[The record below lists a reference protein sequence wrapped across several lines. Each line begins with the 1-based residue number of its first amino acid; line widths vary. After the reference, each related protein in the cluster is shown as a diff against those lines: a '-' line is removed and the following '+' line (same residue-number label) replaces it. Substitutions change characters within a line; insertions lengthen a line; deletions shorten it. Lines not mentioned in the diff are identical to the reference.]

1 MRFTP
6 EFLDEI
12 KNRVNVSDVVG
23 RRVRLKK
30 EGREWR
36 GLSPFNSEK
45 TPSFF
50 VNDAKMAWFDFSSG
64 RNGNIFDFVMAT
76 DGLSF
81 PEAVEALAGE
91 AGLDM
96 PKATAASVEREK
108 QRAGLVEVM
117 EWAAQF
123 FEGTLKGSR
132 GQRGRDYIAS
142 RAIAPAVQVEFRL
155 GYAPGERYALRDHL
169 ASKGASAEV
178 MCEAGLLNHGEGIA
192 VPYDKFRDRVIF
204 PIQDRSGRV
213 IAFGGRALEKDVPAK
228 YLNSPETP
236 LFHKG
241 HLLYNHHRARKA
253 AQERGQGHGHGT
265 VISVEGYIDVIA
277 MHAAGFPNVVAGLG
291 TALTIEQCEL
301 LWRMSPEPILCF
313 DGDGAGRRAAAKAL
327 DTALPALTPEKTLR
341 FAFLPDGQ
349 DPDDLAKSG
358 GGGAIAAVLAQAKP
372 LVDVLWSRE
381 VEATTLDTPE
391 RRAGLKHRLGEL
403 ARQIGDETLRRYYGQ
418 ELYGRLDALT
428 GNRRGDG
435 PGHDRRGAGAPQNGR
450 PGRPASPFPPP
461 GRPRFGS
468 PPPLRGY
475 RGSAPAQLSAGLSR
489 GADAG
494 APVFQRREVE
504 ILAIVMN
511 HPALLDHHAEGL
523 SELDF
528 EARELAGLRDRMV
541 ELLSEHVPD
550 HGSFKA
556 ALDARGAGD
565 LRRRVQALA
574 ERAPLWSTGPAAAPE
589 DAELSLLQAMALHRK
604 ARDLHRD
611 LQEARD
617 ALARDPSEVRWAEL
631 QAIQA
636 HLTTLEGTEAMV
648 EGYGTLSGQKHAAD

>member
-12 KNRVNVSDVVG
+12 KTRVNVSDVVG

-36 GLSPFNSEK
+36 GLSPFNAER

-91 AGLDM
+91 AGLDL
-96 PKATAASVEREK
+96 PKATPEAVERDRK
-108 QRAGLVEVM
+108 RAGLVEVLEM
-117 EWAAQF
+117 AAQF
-123 FEGTLKGSR
+123 FEATLKGSA
-132 GQRGRDYIAS
+132 GARGRDYVAS
-142 RAIAPAVQVEFRL
+142 RGIAPAVQAEFRI
-155 GYAPGERYALRDHL
+155 GYAPAERYALRDHL
-169 ASKGASAEV
+169 AGRGADPEV
-178 MCEAGLLNHGEGIA
+178 MMEAGLLNHGEGIA

-213 IAFGGRALEKDVPAK
+213 IAFGGRALEAGVPAK

-253 AQERGQGHGHGT
+253 AQDRGA
-265 VISVEGYIDVIA
+265 VVSVEGYIDVIA
-277 MHAAGFPNVVAGLG
+277 MAAAGFPNVVAGLG
-291 TALTIEQCEL
+291 TALTLDQCEL

-327 DTALPALTPEKTLR
+327 DTALPAITSEKTLR

-349 DPDDLAKSG
+349 DPDDLARSG
-358 GGGAIAAVLAQAKP
+358 GEAAIAAVLAGAKP
-372 LVDVLWSRE
+372 FVEVLWARE
-381 VEATTLDTPE
+381 AEAHPLDTPE
-391 RRAGLKHRLGEL
+391 RRAGLKHRLGDL
-403 ARQIGDETLRRYYGQ
+403 AKQIGDETLRRYYQQ

-428 GNRRGDG
+428 GGARRGG
-435 PGHDRRGAGAPQNGR
+435 PGAGSGPRGAR
-450 PGRPASPFPPP
+450 PPFQAQG
-461 GRPRFGS
+461 GRPRFGV
-468 PPPLRGY
+468 PQPLRGY
-475 RGSAPAQLSAGLSR
+475 RGSAPAPLGAGFAR
-489 GADAG
+489 PVQPGAGGFA
-494 APVFQRREVE
+494 RRDVE
-504 ILAIVMN
+504 ILTIVMN
-511 HPALLDHHAEGL
+511 HPALLDRYAEDL
-523 SELDF
+523 AHLALDND
-528 EARELAGLRDRMV
+528 EMGRLRDLMV
-541 ELLSEHVPD
+541 GLIDDHVPD
-550 HGSFKA
+550 HAAFKA

-565 LRRRVQALA
+565 VRRRVQAVA
-574 ERAPLWSTGPAAAPE
+574 DRAPLWSTGVSAAIE
-589 DAELSLLQAMALHRK
+589 DAELSLRQAMALHRR
-604 ARDLHRD
+604 ARELHRD

-617 ALARDPSEVRWAEL
+617 ALAADPSEGRLAEL
-631 QAIQA
+631 RDIQTS
-636 HLTTLEGTEAMV
+636 LTAVEGTEATV
-648 EGYGTLSGQKHAAD
+648 DGYGTLSGHQPPKD

>member
-6 EFLDEI
+6 EFLEEI
-12 KNRVNVSDVVG
+12 KTRVNVSDVVG

-36 GLSPFNSEK
+36 GLSPFNAER

-91 AGLDM
+91 AGLDL
-96 PKATAASVEREK
+96 PKATPDSVEREK
-108 QRAGLVEVM
+108 KRAGLVEVLEM
-117 EWAAQF
+117 AAQF
-123 FEGTLKGSR
+123 FTATLKGS
-132 GQRGRDYIAS
+132 GGARGRDYVAS
-142 RAIAPAVQVEFRL
+142 RGIAPAVQAEFRL
-155 GYAPGERYALRDHL
+155 GYAPAERYALRDHL
-169 ASKGASAEV
+169 AGRGASPEV
-178 MCEAGLLNHGEGIA
+178 MMEAGLLNHGEGIA

-213 IAFGGRALEKDVPAK
+213 IAFGGRALEAGVPAK

-241 HLLYNHHRARKA
+241 KLLYNHHRARKP
-253 AQERGQGHGHGT
+253 AQDRGA
-265 VISVEGYIDVIA
+265 VVSVEGYIDVIA
-277 MHAAGFPNVVAGLG
+277 MTAAGFPNVVAGLG
-291 TALTIEQCEL
+291 TALTLDQCEL

-327 DTALPALTPEKTLR
+327 DTALPAITPEKTLR

-358 GGGAIAAVLAQAKP
+358 GETAIAAVLAGAKP
-372 LVDVLWSRE
+372 LVDVLWGRE
-381 VEATTLDTPE
+381 VEAHPLDTPE
-391 RRAGLKHRLGEL
+391 RRAGLKRRLADL
-403 ARQIGDETLRRYYGQ
+403 ALQIGDETLRRYYQQ

-428 GNRRGDG
+428 GPARRGPASG
-435 PGHDRRGAGAPQNGR
+435 PGPRAQRPPFQANGA
-450 PGRPASPFPPP
+450 
-461 GRPRFGS
+461 RPRFGA

-475 RGSAPAQLSAGLSR
+475 RGSAPAHLGAGFALP
-489 GADAG
+489 AQAG
-494 APVFQRREVE
+494 PGGFARRDVE
-504 ILAIVMN
+504 ILTIVMN
-511 HPALLDHHAEGL
+511 HPALLDRYAEDL
-523 SELDF
+523 AHLALDNPDM
-528 EARELAGLRDRMV
+528 ARLRDTMV
-541 ELLSEHVPD
+541 GLLDDHVPD
-550 HGSFKA
+550 HEGFKA

-565 LRRRVQALA
+565 LRRRVQAVA
-574 ERAPLWSTGPAAAPE
+574 DRAPLWSTDPSAAIE
-589 DAELSLLQAMALHRK
+589 DAELSLRQAMALHRR
-604 ARDLHRD
+604 ARELHRD

-617 ALARDPSEVRWAEL
+617 ALARDPSEARLAEL
-631 QAIQA
+631 RDIQTSLSA
-636 HLTTLEGTEAMV
+636 VEGTEAMV
-648 EGYGTLSGQKHAAD
+648 DGYGTLSGHNPSGD

>member
-1 MRFTP
+1 MPRNYSQTMRFTP

-30 EGREWR
+30 QGREWR
-36 GLSPFNSEK
+36 GLSPFNAEK
-45 TPSFF
+45 TPSFY

-91 AGLDM
+91 AGLDL
-96 PKATAASVEREK
+96 PKPTAESVEREK
-108 QRAGLVEVM
+108 VRAGLVEVLEM
-117 EWAAQF
+117 AAQF
-123 FEGTLKGSR
+123 FEATLKGSA
-132 GQRGRDYIAS
+132 GARGRDYVAT
-142 RAIAPAVQVEFRL
+142 RGIAPAVQAEFRL
-155 GYAPGERYALRDHL
+155 GYAPAERYALRDHL
-169 ASKGASAEV
+169 AGRGASVEV
-178 MCEAGLLNHGEGIA
+178 MMEAGLLNHGEGIA

-204 PIQDRSGRV
+204 PIQDRTGRV
-213 IAFGGRALEKDVPAK
+213 IAFGGRALDPTVPAK

-253 AQERGQGHGHGT
+253 AQERGT

-277 MHAAGFPNVVAGLG
+277 MAAAGFPHVVAGLG
-291 TALTIEQCEL
+291 TALTLEQCEL

-349 DPDDLAKSG
+349 DPDDLARSG
-358 GGGAIAAVLAQAKP
+358 GHPAIETVLAGAKP
-372 LVDVLWSRE
+372 LVEVLWTRE
-381 VEATTLDTPE
+381 SEATVLDTPE

-403 ARQIGDETLRRYYGQ
+403 ARQIGDETLRRYYQQ
-418 ELYGRLDALT
+418 ELYGRLDAVT
-428 GNRRGDG
+428 GSARRSAA
-435 PGHDRRGAGAPQNGR
+435 PAQQRGAR
-450 PGRPASPFPPP
+450 PTSSFASSPRPK
-461 GRPRFGS
+461 FGS

-475 RGSAPAQLSAGLSR
+475 RGSAPAPLSGGSARFAETGSP
-489 GADAG
+489 GFA
-494 APVFQRREVE
+494 RRDVE
-504 ILAIVMN
+504 ILTMVMN
-511 HPALLDHHAEGL
+511 HPALLDRYAEDL
-523 SELDF
+523 AHLNLDHP
-528 EARELAGLRDRMV
+528 EAARLRDAMV
-541 ELLSEHVPD
+541 GLLSEHVLD
-550 HGSFKA
+550 HAAFKT
-556 ALDARGAGD
+556 ALDARGLGE

-574 ERAPLWSTGPAAAPE
+574 ERAPLWSTGAGAAIE
-589 DAELSLLQAMALHRK
+589 DAELSLRQAMALHRR
-604 ARDLHRD
+604 ARELHKD

-617 ALARDPSEVRWAEL
+617 ALGRDPSEGRLAEL
-631 QAIQA
+631 RDIQA
-636 HLTTLEGTEAMV
+636 HLSTLEGTEAMI
-648 EGYGTLSGQKHAAD
+648 EGYGTLSGHNSSGD